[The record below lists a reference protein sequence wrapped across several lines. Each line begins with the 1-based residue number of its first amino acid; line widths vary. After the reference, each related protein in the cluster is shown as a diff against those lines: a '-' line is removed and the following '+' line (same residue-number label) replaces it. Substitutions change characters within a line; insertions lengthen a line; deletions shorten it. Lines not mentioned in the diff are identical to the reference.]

1 MRSLQLLA
9 NHPTIKRKL
18 REGEIQETLGQT
30 RDQLMELGAASE
42 LITRKYEAI
51 TVRIAT
57 ETFRLQART
66 IHHYHTALRA
76 RPPAMAL

>member
-1 MRSLQLLA
+1 MKSLQVLA
-9 NHPTIKRKL
+9 NGPTIKRKL

-30 RDQLMELGAASE
+30 QDQFMEISAASE

-57 ETFRLQART
+57 ETFHLQART
-66 IHHYHTALRA
+66 IHHYHTALRVCS
-76 RPPAMAL
+76 PTMEL